1 MPAGIVEHEDNAA
14 ITACAGLAGEGGEQF
29 GEEGFREAAAEIPDR
44 SAAGRP
50 HEGGNTQPLVAVM
63 AKGDRPLAD
72 GRPDPPADRLQA
84 EAVLILRP
92 DLDRAVGCA
101 ALGLG
106 DSGVEPPLKAACCS
120 GVAARGCR

>member
-29 GEEGFREAAAEIPDR
+29 GEEGFREAAAEVPDR

-63 AKGDRPLAD
+63 AKGDRPLAHR
-72 GRPDPPADRLQA
+72 RPDPPADRLQA
-84 EAVLILRP
+84 EAVLVRGP
-92 DLDRAVGCA
+92 DLDGPVRMRR
-101 ALGLG
+101 LGLR
-106 DSGVEPPLKAACCS
+106 D
-120 GVAARGCR
+120 